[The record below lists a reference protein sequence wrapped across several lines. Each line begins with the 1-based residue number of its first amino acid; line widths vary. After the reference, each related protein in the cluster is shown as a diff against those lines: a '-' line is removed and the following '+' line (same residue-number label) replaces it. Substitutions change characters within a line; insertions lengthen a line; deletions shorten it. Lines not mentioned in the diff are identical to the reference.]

1 VEAKLRYRSPAVPAR
16 VEPTSRGFRLELD
29 EPVHGVAQGQ
39 AAVLYDG
46 EAVVGYGLISSSH

>member
-16 VEPTSRGFRLELD
+16 VEPTARGFRLELD
-29 EPVHGVAQGQ
+29 EPAYGVAAGQ

-46 EAVVGYGLISSSH
+46 DTVVGYGLITASH